1 MCTYGDK
8 GNKIQLT
15 CLRKRRTKSK
25 NCPVRF
31 SFTQKGG
38 YLTLGRRYW
47 CMIHNHFC
55 SKLEYDLHPA
65 ARKLIADEEA
75 DLLRLLK
82 YNAPTD
88 NVRLLAQ
95 LQFGKY
101 LTNSDIS
108 NLRQKSTKASID
120 TKHGV
125 VVVNRTDPI
134 RKVSAYRRKH
144 LPVFCDKPC
153 VVSEQNNDPS
163 GTAHEPADGDP
174 SLTVIDPQDA
184 ECREGLAAKEM
195 EIIHRAQVLKS
206 FLAPR
211 IYSCLLDRI
220 AALMDECGCTFE
232 DSKKSSESN
241 FNTHRIPGLV
251 TSHGEIGKSMPD
263 SQTFEK
269 FTEPS
274 TSREQRRY
282 RKYLAVNLDLCFKR
296 TSNTDENTKRP
307 RTIRDFTVD
316 ADAQCKENYP
326 A

>member
-1 MCTYGDK
+1 
-8 GNKIQLT
+8 
-15 CLRKRRTKSK
+15 
-25 NCPVRF
+25 
-31 SFTQKGG
+31 
-38 YLTLGRRYW
+38 
-47 CMIHNHFC
+47 MIHNHLC

-65 ARKLIADEEA
+65 ARKLTADEEA

-120 TKHGV
+120 TRHGV

-206 FLAPR
+206 FLAPGL
-211 IYSCLLDRI
+211 YSCLLDRI

-232 DSKKSSESN
+232 DSKKSSE
-241 FNTHRIPGLV
+241 R
-251 TSHGEIGKSMPD
+251 KSMPD

-269 FTEPS
+269 FTKPS

-282 RKYLAVNLDLCFKR
+282 RRYLAVNLDLCFKR
-296 TSNTDENTKRP
+296 TSDTDENTKRP

>member
-1 MCTYGDK
+1 
-8 GNKIQLT
+8 
-15 CLRKRRTKSK
+15 
-25 NCPVRF
+25 
-31 SFTQKGG
+31 
-38 YLTLGRRYW
+38 
-47 CMIHNHFC
+47 MIHNHLC

-65 ARKLIADEEA
+65 ARKLTADEEA

-120 TKHGV
+120 TRHGV

-163 GTAHEPADGDP
+163 DPGTAHEPPDSEP
-174 SLTVIDPQDA
+174 SLVLEPQSV
-184 ECREGLAAKEM
+184 ECREGLAAKEI
-195 EIIHRAQVLKS
+195 EVIHRAQLLKS
-206 FLAPR
+206 LSSPAL
-211 IYSCLLDRI
+211 YSRLLDRI
-220 AALMDECGCTFE
+220 SALMHEFECTIE
-232 DSKKSSESN
+232 DNKKSGESN
-241 FNTHRIPGLV
+241 SDTHRKADVV
-251 TSHGEIGKSMPD
+251 TSRGRIGKSMPY

-274 TSREQRRY
+274 SSRVQARVRRY
-282 RKYLAVNLDLCFKR
+282 SVNLDLCFNR
-296 TSNTDENTKRP
+296 TFNTDENTKRP
-307 RTIRDFTVD
+307 RTIRDFAVN
-316 ADAQCKENYP
+316 ADAPCKENYP